1 MNIMI
6 QYEQDWNRCKKQVI
20 YSLNHRVIL
29 PDSENYA
36 PNGPSRAAQGGL
48 MRAPRAGMGARC
60 LPCGLGWA
68 GYGRAVSRS
77 NPK

>member
-36 PNGPSRAAQGGL
+36 PNRPSKAAQGGL
-48 MRAPRAGMGARC
+48 IQAPQAGMGARC
-60 LPCGLGWA
+60 LPYGL
-68 GYGRAVSRS
+68 R
-77 NPK
+77 